1 MTNTSSSSNAILLF
15 CGVDELL
22 FVSGIM
28 TPDERAL
35 AAAFVACRVDRLMLM
50 MLRSLYVNMSTHTV
64 GGETAGSQS

>member
-50 MLRSLYVNMSTHTV
+50 MLRSLYGQYVYPH
-64 GGETAGSQS
+64 GGRR